1 MEYTEKQIAT
11 TYVINKGQPTQEYS
25 LLIGKSR
32 RVMQYPRYWKT
43 KRGPKDGLKRT
54 GLFLRIRGSNNDEI

>member
-1 MEYTEKQIAT
+1 MEYTEKQVAT

-43 KRGPKDGLKRT
+43 KEGAKRWAEKN
-54 GLFLRIRGSNNDEI
+54 GYIIVEE